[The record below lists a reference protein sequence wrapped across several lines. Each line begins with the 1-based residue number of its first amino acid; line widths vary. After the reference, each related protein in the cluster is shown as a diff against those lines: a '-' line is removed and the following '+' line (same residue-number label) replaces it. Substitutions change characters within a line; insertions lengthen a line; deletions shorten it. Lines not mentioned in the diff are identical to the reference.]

1 MEILDWL
8 SDLSKR
14 YHLTIGLLLTMVIGY
29 VDFATGYEFRMELFY
44 LLPISYITWFVGQR
58 IGILFSVLSV
68 ITTVYSDIMAGKKY
82 SSHAAEFWNLTLYF
96 VFYVIVTLLLKLR
109 ISLQQRENLIEDLD
123 NALRQNEV
131 LSGMLP
137 VCANCKKFRD
147 DPNTGE
153 WWSPMSSRI
162 RTENSVSISAR
173 NAQSSSIPAQ
183 TSVRLTRPDED
194 RHTVNEVQRRCDEQR
209 RGVATSCHRI

>member
-44 LLPISYITWFVGQR
+44 LLPISYVTWFVGQR

-82 SSHAAEFWNLTLYF
+82 SSHAAEFWNLALYF

-147 DPNTGE
+147 DQDYRRMVESYVIAHSHGE
-153 WWSPMSSRI
+153 FSQHLCKECAVKLHP
-162 RTENSVSISAR
+162 RTEH
-173 NAQSSSIPAQ
+173 P
-183 TSVRLTRPDED
+183 
-194 RHTVNEVQRRCDEQR
+194 
-209 RGVATSCHRI
+209 